1 MNFCACSKRIVSNSS
16 GTAAAS
22 KTARAPGYV
31 AYDAMLE
38 YTVSQDMYLQ
48 FNAVNLTD
56 KVYGDQLYP
65 GFYTPGEGRSLKATV
80 GVKF

>member
-1 MNFCACSKRIVSNSS
+1 
-16 GTAAAS
+16 
-22 KTARAPGYV
+22 V